1 MISKDSALAAIKAK
15 REDPPGDVIEAL
27 TKWPKPIADT
37 LGAMWHL
44 GMEDATRAV
53 QGVEDEEP
61 REARV
66 IPSRTTDPATSHS
79 AAKAVT
85 VRAGTQRARLLIAF
99 MELPDA
105 TDEEAMERA
114 DGVSPF
120 SEYSKRCSE
129 LREVGMIK
137 PTGETR
143 PGISGQARIVS
154 VITERGLDCLLN
166 EVL

>member
-1 MISKDSALAAIKAK
+1 MSARAELVSMVNDI
-15 REDPPGDVIEAL
+15 RLDYDRGRG
-27 TKWPKPIADT
+27 T
-37 LGAMWHL
+37 LGEVADRVL
-44 GMEDATRAV
+44 EICRRVIA
-53 QGVEDEEP
+53 DEEP